1 MEAVALKKHTKR
13 LFGAACAACAVL
25 LAAPL
30 GANAV
35 SQHLLSRSAN
45 AYIEE
50 SLSSAVRTHTQ
61 TSGNLVLGDVNEDG
75 QMNAL
80 DARIALQGVA
90 GLRGFS
96 ERQLAA
102 ADFDCDNAVSLRE
115 VRIILRGAAQIRSIK
130 EAAFGI
136 TDSAVPTDT
145 AKILQY
151 YNFVCANLKVS
162 EPGLTMSRTYFTR
175 FSGGV
180 ENPFTW
186 SLLPGSDYAQF
197 DDNAA
202 LNTLKND
209 TTEYADTQADVVY
222 AAGTDLT
229 DVYPSYGELRGDITA
244 SDISAA
250 SMQLGDS
257 TYTLT
262 LTCPGASFALP
273 KSAAL
278 TPLGKVF
285 PMLTTESQYR
295 SMLLSSDHAQYADY
309 ITAVNCNYADCTLT
323 CVVDADTDM
332 LISAVFSM
340 PYTLTNDL
348 SVTTSSIL
356 GTTSTTSVSLETAI
370 RDVVTFTVG

>member
-1 MEAVALKKHTKR
+1 MKKRTKR
-13 LFGAACAACAVL
+13 LFGAAAALCAVL
-25 LAAPL
+25 LAVPL
-30 GANAV
+30 SGNAV
-35 SQHLLSRSAN
+35 SETLLNRSAD
-45 AYIEE
+45 AYTERQ
-50 SLSSAVRTHTQ
+50 LTSAVQNRSSVHA
-61 TSGNLVLGDVNEDG
+61 GIVLGDANLDG
-75 QMNAL
+75 SMNVM
-80 DARIALQGVA
+80 DARTALQGVA
-90 GLRGFS
+90 GLRDFT
-96 ERQLAA
+96 EQQLAA
-102 ADFDCDNAVSLRE
+102 SDFDCDGKVSLRE
-115 VRIILRGAAQIRSIK
+115 VRIILRGAAQLCSIK

-136 TDSAVPTDT
+136 TDSAVPPDA

-151 YNFVCANLKVS
+151 YNFVCANLKAT
-162 EPGLTMSRTYFTR
+162 EPGLTMRRTYFTR

-180 ENPFTW
+180 ENPFNRLTQR
-186 SLLPGSDYAQF
+186 SNYQSF
-197 DDNAA
+197 NNNAD
-202 LNTLKND
+202 LNALKND
-209 TTEYADTQADVVY
+209 STEHTDTQADVVY

-229 DVYPSYGELRGDITA
+229 DVYPSYGKFRGDLTT

-250 SMQLGDS
+250 SMQLGDG

-295 SMLLSSDHAQYADY
+295 SMLLSSDYAQYADY

-323 CVVDADTDM
+323 CVVDANTDM

-348 SVTTSSIL
+348 SVKSSSIF
-356 GTTSTTSVSLETAI
+356 GTTSTTSVSLETAM
-370 RDVVTFTVG
+370 RDLVTYTVG

>member
-1 MEAVALKKHTKR
+1 MKKHTKR
-13 LFGAACAACAVL
+13 LLGAACAACAVL
-25 LAAPL
+25 LAVPL
-30 GANAV
+30 DTNAV
-35 SQHLLSRSAN
+35 SEHLLSRSAN

-50 SLSSAVRTHTQ
+50 KLSTAVQTYTQ
-61 TSGNLVLGDVNEDG
+61 TSGGLVLGDVNEDG
-75 QMNAL
+75 QMDAQ

-90 GLRGFS
+90 GMRDFS

-115 VRIILRGAAQIRSIK
+115 VRMILRGAAQISSIK

-162 EPGLTMSRTYFTR
+162 EPGLTMRRTYFTR

-244 SDISAA
+244 SDVSAA
-250 SMQLGDS
+250 SMQLGDG

-323 CVVDADTDM
+323 CVVDADTDT

-356 GTTSTTSVSLETAI
+356 GTTSTSVSLETSI
-370 RDVVTFTVG
+370 RDVVTFTIG

>member
-1 MEAVALKKHTKR
+1 MKKHTKR

-162 EPGLTMSRTYFTR
+162 EPGLTMSRTYFTQ

-295 SMLLSSDHAQYADY
+295 SMLLSSDHAQYAGY

-356 GTTSTTSVSLETAI
+356 GTTSTSVSLETAI

>member
-1 MEAVALKKHTKR
+1 MKKHTKR

-136 TDSAVPTDT
+136 TDSAVPTDA

-151 YNFVCANLKVS
+151 YNFVCANLKAT
-162 EPGLTMSRTYFTR
+162 EPGLTMRRTYFTQ

-180 ENPFTW
+180 ENPFPSW
-186 SLLPGSDYAQF
+186 NIFDRAEYNAFNNNSDL
-197 DDNAA
+197 NA
-202 LNTLKND
+202 LKSD

-229 DVYPSYGELRGDITA
+229 DVYPSYGELRGDLTA
-244 SDISAA
+244 SDVSAA
-250 SMQLGDS
+250 AMQLGDG

-273 KSAAL
+273 KSAAI

-285 PMLTTESQYR
+285 PMLTTESQYQ
-295 SMLLSSDHAQYADY
+295 SMLLSSDYAQYAGY
-309 ITAVNCNYADCTLT
+309 ITAVNCNYGDCTLT

-348 SVTTSSIL
+348 SVE
-356 GTTSTTSVSLETAI
+356 GNEVSLETAM
-370 RDVVTFTVG
+370 RDIVTFTVG

>member
-13 LFGAACAACAVL
+13 LLGAACAACAVL
-25 LAAPL
+25 LAVPL
-30 GANAV
+30 GTNAV
-35 SQHLLSRSAN
+35 SEHLLSRSAN

-50 SLSSAVRTHTQ
+50 KLSTAVQTYTQ
-61 TSGNLVLGDVNEDG
+61 TSGKLVLGDVNEDG
-75 QMNAL
+75 QMDAQ

-90 GLRGFS
+90 GLRDFS

-115 VRIILRGAAQIRSIK
+115 VRMILRGAAQISSIK

-162 EPGLTMSRTYFTR
+162 EPGLTMRRTYFTQ

-180 ENPFTW
+180 ENPFPSW
-186 SLLPGSDYAQF
+186 NLFDLAKYNAFNNNSDL
-197 DDNAA
+197 NA
-202 LNTLKND
+202 LKSD

-222 AAGTDLT
+222 AAGEDLT
-229 DVYPSYGELRGDITA
+229 DVYPSYGEFRGDLTA
-244 SDISAA
+244 SDVSTA
-250 SMQLGDS
+250 SMQLGDG

-285 PMLTTESQYR
+285 PMLTTESQYQ
-295 SMLLSSDHAQYADY
+295 SMLLSSEYAQYADY
-309 ITAVNCNYADCTLT
+309 ITAVNCNYGDCTLT
-323 CVVDADTDM
+323 CVVDAETDM
-332 LISAVFSM
+332 LISAVFAM

-348 SVTTSSIL
+348 SVD
-356 GTTSTTSVSLETAI
+356 GNEVSLETAM
-370 RDVVTFTVG
+370 RDVVTFTIG

>member
-13 LFGAACAACAVL
+13 LLGAACAACAVL
-25 LAAPL
+25 LAVPL
-30 GANAV
+30 GTNAV
-35 SQHLLSRSAN
+35 SEHLLSRSAN

-50 SLSSAVRTHTQ
+50 KLSTAVQTYTQ
-61 TSGNLVLGDVNEDG
+61 TSGGLVLGDVNEDG
-75 QMNAL
+75 QMDAQ

-90 GLRGFS
+90 GMRDFS

-102 ADFDCDNAVSLRE
+102 ADFDCDDAVSLRE
-115 VRIILRGAAQIRSIK
+115 VRMILRGAAQISSIK

-356 GTTSTTSVSLETAI
+356 GTTSTSVSLETSI

>member
-1 MEAVALKKHTKR
+1 MKKHTKR

-30 GANAV
+30 GTNAV
-35 SQHLLSRSAN
+35 SEHLLSRSAN

-50 SLSSAVRTHTQ
+50 KLSTAVQTYTQ
-61 TSGNLVLGDVNEDG
+61 TSGGLVLGDVNEDG

-180 ENPFTW
+180 ENPFNRLTQR
-186 SLLPGSDYAQF
+186 SDYQSF
-197 DDNAA
+197 NNNAD
-202 LNTLKND
+202 LNALKND
-209 TTEYADTQADVVY
+209 STEYADAQADVVY

-229 DVYPSYGELRGDITA
+229 DVYPSYGELRGDLTA
-244 SDISAA
+244 SDVSAA
-250 SMQLGDS
+250 AMQLGDS

-348 SVTTSSIL
+348 SVTSSSIF

>member
-1 MEAVALKKHTKR
+1 MKKHTKR

-35 SQHLLSRSAN
+35 SEHLLSRSAN

-50 SLSSAVRTHTQ
+50 KLSTAVQTYTQ
-61 TSGNLVLGDVNEDG
+61 TSGGLVLGDVNEDG

-115 VRIILRGAAQIRSIK
+115 VRMILRGAAQISSIK